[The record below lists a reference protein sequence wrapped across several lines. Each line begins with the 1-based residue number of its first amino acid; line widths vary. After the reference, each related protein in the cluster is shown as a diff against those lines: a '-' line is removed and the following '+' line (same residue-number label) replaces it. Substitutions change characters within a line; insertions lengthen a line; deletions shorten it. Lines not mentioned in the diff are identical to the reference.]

1 MTLMS
6 RTQNKTISLSTGR
19 RIKNFSLSYWHNT
32 AGLNG
37 LYKNVERYTR
47 DRRPGRSSGQKAKNT
62 IKYNKDKIPVLCRA
76 TPPPAPLSRL
86 LASSLLVSKRT
97 ASRRA
102 TAPAAPPRP
111 RHEQKAQT
119 SPRAPLP

>member
-1 MTLMS
+1 MS

-76 TPPPAPLSRL
+76 TPPPPAPLSRL

>member
-62 IKYNKDKIPVLCRA
+62 IKYNKDKIPVRHTAAARA
-76 TPPPAPLSRL
+76 A
-86 LASSLLVSKRT
+86 V
-97 ASRRA
+97 
-102 TAPAAPPRP
+102 AAPRFVFTC
-111 RHEQKAQT
+111 E
-119 SPRAPLP
+119 